1 MLYVLDMVG
10 EYLPGSEAAH
20 LDAQWA
26 READAAR
33 QAALQAEGER
43 LLDAL
48 VREDQ
53 RQAKA
58 ARQASEGGD

>member
-1 MLYVLDMVG
+1 MLYLLDLVG
-10 EYLPGSEAAH
+10 EELPGSEAAH
-20 LDAQWA
+20 LDGEWH

-53 RQAKA
+53 RQAKT
-58 ARQASEGGD
+58 ARERNS